1 MADHTVT
8 VESTLE
14 ALLVEKKYSTI
25 RDILSTMN
33 PADIAS
39 VFDGLEESRLPLLFR
54 RLPKELAAETFV
66 EMEPDAQELLI
77 RGFSDSE
84 LREVLDELYVDDAVD
99 IVEEMPANVVRRIL
113 SQADPDMR
121 KDINEILRYPENSAG
136 SIMTTEYVSLR
147 PGMTVEE
154 AILRIRLSD
163 WFCLNLN
170 INNMLTAITCRKHG
184 FDKAGYIVGDNE
196 VAQALRTSNARD
208 FGLGDTVDYLPDL
221 WRIAEET
228 DLMVREKKVDLLK
241 WEWLE
246 EHTFFKPFDIESV
259 FAYLLKLEMIER
271 WVMLDKATGEK
282 TFREIVGAMKKGSEH
297 ALEEFGKLK
306 MKN

>member
-1 MADHTVT
+1 MTNYYCLVAGLPDLSLEDGKLNYTVANFKS
-8 VESTLE
+8 EIYSELSEKDRKLIDLFYLKFDNANLLKLLKDKE
-14 ALLVEKKYSTI
+14 ATTDFEGNYSQ
-25 RDILSTMN
+25 N
-33 PADIAS
+33 
-39 VFDGLEESRLPLLFR
+39 
-54 RLPKELAAETFV
+54 
-66 EMEPDAQELLI
+66 ELLALI
-77 RGFSDSE
+77 SSV
-84 LREVLDELYVDDAVD
+84 REGDAPDKRYPSYLYEFITAYLALSAEELYRAEDMLSACYYAYA
-99 IVEEMPANVVRRIL
+99 MKNANKFV
-113 SQADPDMR
+113 
-121 KDINEILRYPENSAG
+121 
-136 SIMTTEYVSLR
+136 
-147 PGMTVEE
+147 
-154 AILRIRLSD
+154 SD